1 MKQKLKIIR
10 GNKKPRTNIVYFG
23 DNLEIIRS
31 GIIPNSSIDLVYI
44 DPPFCTQR
52 KQTKKPWSKTI
63 HFGSYDDNWAGG
75 IESYSLWLKRRIEAI
90 YRLLKDNGSLFLHL
104 DYRAVHYAKMALDEV
119 FGGGYKDKGAKHLV
133 NEIIWCYQDKGGGR
147 NTNYY
152 KRKHDTILWYSK
164 DPNQD
169 FNIARQTLSAST
181 EKRFGYLLKK
191 FGGKVTHRQLKETN
205 PKVFEGRK
213 KGGRVPKNLD
223 EVWIAR
229 DKGTQMTDWWT
240 DITTVS
246 RKGEEQKSKEPYI
259 YHTQKPISLLT
270 RIIESATKE
279 GDIVADFFCGCG
291 VALTSAN
298 KLNRKWIGVDKEK
311 AAISAI
317 RKHLKFHENITPEI
331 ITATDEIKK
340 SDIAKMTWR
349 EYQDWAVR
357 RIDGEPAKMQNKGAD
372 GFMSDGSWIE
382 VKKRK
387 SSAGISAYRQVLEG
401 LRKTGQA
408 YIVAKSF
415 STDLKEKK
423 AEILRLEG
431 WELFLIP
438 EKDLLRDLE
447 DDMQKWGKSSKKRIQ
462 EIRKKT
468 SKARKNLL
476 TNKF

>member
-1 MKQKLKIIR
+1 MKHKLKIIK

-31 GIIPNSSIDLVYI
+31 GIIPSNSIDMVYI

-52 KQTKKPWSKTI
+52 KQTSKKPWSKII

-90 YRLLKDNGSLFLHL
+90 YRLLKEDGSLFLHL

-119 FGGGYKDKGAKHLV
+119 FGGGYKDRGAKHLV

-164 DPNQD
+164 NPKRNFKIQ
-169 FNIARQTLSAST
+169 RQPLSKST
-181 EKRFGYLLKK
+181 EESYKNLLNKYDGNITFEQLKK
-191 FGGKVTHRQLKETN
+191 HHPGRFAARKRQGRLPKDLKE
-205 PKVFEGRK
+205 VFLSRNRG
-213 KGGRVPKNLD
+213 
-223 EVWIAR
+223 A
-229 DKGTQMTDWWT
+229 QMTDWWT
-240 DITTVS
+240 DITTIS
-246 RKGEEQKSKEPYI
+246 HKGGEQKSKEPYI

-311 AAISAI
+311 SAISAI
-317 RKHLKFHENITPEI
+317 RKHLKFHANINPEI
-331 ITATDEIKK
+331 IKAKDEITK
-340 SDIAKMTWR
+340 SDVAEMTWR

-357 RIDGEPAKMQNKGAD
+357 QIDGEPAKIKNKGAD
-372 GFMSDGSWIE
+372 GFMPDGSWIE

-387 SSAGISAYRQVLEG
+387 SSAGIGSYRQVLEG

-408 YIVAKSF
+408 FIIAKSF

-423 AEILRLEG
+423 AEILRSEG

-438 EKDLLRDLE
+438 AKDLLRDM
-447 DDMQKWGKSSKKRIQ
+447 DDDTQKWGKSRKKWIQ
-462 EIRKKT
+462 DIRKKA
-468 SKARKNLL
+468 SKVRKSLD
-476 TNKF
+476 